1 MFLTFFKNEVIN
13 GFKRPMVYIFF
24 VVMALLVFGAVA
36 SDVVQIGG
44 AVGNVKENSPFVL
57 ANYVTTLS
65 IFGLLIAAAFFNNAA
80 LRDYK
85 HEFNEILFTAPLS
98 KFGYFF
104 GRFCG
109 ALVLACVPLLGV
121 YFGML
126 VGIGLGVPLGWIQPD
141 KVGPLYFG
149 AYINT
154 FFLFVVPNMLMAGAI
169 TFALANKWKNTVI
182 SFVGIIVVMMGYIIS
197 GTLLSDIENEVI
209 GALSD
214 PFGIRTYSIVTKY
227 FTPAEKN
234 TVIPAF
240 EGLLLTNRLIYI
252 SFSAVVLLISY
263 FSFSF
268 SIQSSGKKKKAVKEN
283 DDKAKESFVLPQL
296 HQAFNRTTSIAQ
308 FKSFFIVDLVSMI
321 RSTTFIILFFFMLVL
336 TMGNLSGGFE
346 YFGLQS
352 YPVTYK
358 MVDVV
363 GAGSSLFVIIVLV
376 FFSGE
381 LVWRA
386 RESKVSE
393 VIDATP
399 HSSMPALI
407 AKTLALFVLACGLY
421 LFNVLV
427 GMGYQLMNGYTKFE
441 LDVYLGEFLF
451 NYLPL
456 YLVTCTLLVF
466 IQVIVN
472 HKYIGYFVSVLY
484 LFVIDLLWLVFD
496 VNSNMVSVGSTPSM
510 QYSDMNGFGPA
521 VTSGLWF
528 NAYWAAFGILLLL
541 VAGIFMRR
549 GKVSGKEIWK
559 VAGKNFNGP
568 YKKFIIG
575 AGALW
580 VAIGVFV
587 FYNVHILN
595 ETTNSDTQEQQ
606 VVDYEKKYKKYEN
619 VAMPK
624 LAGANYFIDIFPQER
639 NVEAEVEIL
648 LVNTNEVAIDSIHF
662 TISDTW
668 NHQIL
673 IDGSEQ
679 VFADDELGYQIYQL
693 ASPMEPG
700 DTLEMKVTAA
710 YITKGFENEVSNLSV
725 IENGTFLNNFD
736 ILPTLGYSSRFE
748 LSNKDKRKEFEL
760 PEKVRTPLLVEDCGP
775 LCDVNYLTAG
785 TSDWVNVETVISTS
799 SDQLAI
805 APGSLKEE
813 WKEGDRNYFKYVVDH
828 PSQNFYSFISARYE
842 VARKKWNGIDIE
854 IYYDQKHTYNID
866 MMLDAVENSLKYYT
880 ENFGPY
886 YHKQARIIEF
896 PRYATF
902 AQAFPGTMPYSES
915 FGFIINLEDET
926 DNNVIEAVIAHEM
939 AHQWWAHQEV
949 SADMQGGTMLTESF
963 SEYSALM
970 VMKQSTD
977 RVRMK
982 EFLKYDMNRYL
993 QGRSAETVKELPL
1006 YKVENQGYIHYGKGA
1021 VILYA
1026 LQDYIGED
1034 AVNSALR
1041 NFLNDFKYTTPYPT
1055 SLDFLTYLEPQVP
1068 DSLNFLIDDWFKKIT
1083 LYDNRLK
1090 NAEVTELD
1098 NGKFEVSMDIEAY
1111 KIEADTLGN
1120 ETRVAWKD
1128 WVDVGFFADDA
1139 EEELIFEKRVKFDT
1153 TNFTLSFELDQKPA
1167 KAAIDPRRILIE
1179 RVYSDNI
1186 KRVSDT
1192 ED

>member
-13 GFKRPMVYIFF
+13 GFKKPMVYIFF
-24 VVMALLVFGAVA
+24 LVMALLVFGAVA

-44 AVGNVKENSPFVL
+44 AVGNVNENSPFVL
-57 ANYVTTLS
+57 TNYVTVLS
-65 IFGLLIAAAFFNNAA
+65 VFGLLIAAAFFNNAA

-85 HEFNEILFTAPLS
+85 YEFNEILFTAPLS
-98 KFGYFF
+98 RFGYFF

-121 YFGML
+121 YFGMFF
-126 VGIGLGVPLGWIQPD
+126 GIGVGEPLGWIEAN
-141 KVGPLYFG
+141 KIGPLYIG
-149 AYINT
+149 AYINV
-154 FFLFVVPNMLMAGAI
+154 FFLFIVPNMLMAGAI

-182 SFVGIIVVMMGYIIS
+182 SFVGVILVMMGYIIS
-197 GTLLSDIENEVI
+197 GTLLSDLENEVL

-234 TVIPAF
+234 SVIPTF
-240 EGLLLTNRLIYI
+240 QGLLLTNRLIYI
-252 SFSAVVLLISY
+252 SFSLIVLLLSY

-268 SIQSSGKKKKAVKEN
+268 SIQSSGKKKKRTSETIDKVKGAFE
-283 DDKAKESFVLPQL
+283 LPSL
-296 HQAFNRTTSIAQ
+296 NQAFGRATSIAQ
-308 FKSFFIVDLVSMI
+308 FKSFFMVDLVSMV
-321 RSTTFIILFFFMLVL
+321 RNTTFIILFIFMFIL
-336 TMGNLSGGFE
+336 TIANLSGGFE

-363 GAGSSLFVIIVLV
+363 GTQSSLFVIIVLV

-386 RESKVSE
+386 REAKISE

-407 AKTLALFVLACGLY
+407 SKTLALFTLACSLY

-427 GMGYQLMNGYTKFE
+427 GMGYQLMNGYFKFE
-441 LDVYLGEFLF
+441 LDVYLGEFVF

-496 VNSNMVSVGSTPSM
+496 VNSNMVSVGSTPTM

-541 VAGIFMRR
+541 LAGVLTRR
-549 GKVSGKEIWK
+549 GR
-559 VAGKNFNGP
+559 VAGKDFRKIASRNFRGP
-568 YKKFIIG
+568 YKKYIIG
-575 AGALW
+575 SALAW
-580 VAIGVFV
+580 VAIGAFV
-587 FYNVHILN
+587 FYNVHVLN
-595 ETTNSDTQEQQ
+595 ETTNSDAREKRA
-606 VVDYEKKYKKYEN
+606 VDYEKKYKQYEN

-624 LAGANYFIDIFPQER
+624 LASANYFIDIFPEDR
-639 NVEAEVEIL
+639 DVKAEVDIQL
-648 LVNTNEVAIDSIHF
+648 INTNNRSIDSIHF
-662 TISDTW
+662 TISERW
-668 NHQIL
+668 NHEIL
-673 IDGSEQ
+673 IGGSEQ
-679 VFADDELGYQIYQL
+679 VFTDEDLGYQIYAL
-693 ASPMEPG
+693 DAPMEPG
-700 DTLEMKVTAA
+700 DTIEMKVRAA
-710 YITKGFENEVSNLSV
+710 YITNGFENEVSNLSV

-736 ILPTLGYSSRFE
+736 ILPTLGYSERFE
-748 LSNKDKRKEFEL
+748 LSSKDKRKEYDL
-760 PEKVRTPLLVEDCGP
+760 PEKVRTPKLVEDCGP

-799 SDQLAI
+799 SNQLAI
-805 APGSLKEE
+805 APGSLMEE
-813 WKEGDRNYFKYVVDH
+813 WEEDGRKYFKYVVDH
-828 PSQNFYSFISARYE
+828 PSQNFFSFISARYE
-842 VARKKWNGIDIE
+842 VARKKWNDVDIE
-854 IYYDQKHTYNID
+854 IYYDKKHDYNID
-866 MMLDAVENSLKYYT
+866 MMLDAVESSLSYYT

-886 YHKQARIIEF
+886 FHKQARIIEF

-915 FGFIINLEDET
+915 FGFIINLEDEK

-949 SADMQGGTMLTESF
+949 SANMQGGTMLTESF

-970 VMKQSTD
+970 VMKQTTD
-977 RVRMK
+977 KVRMK
-982 EFLKYDMNRYL
+982 KFLQYDLDRYL
-993 QGRSAETVKELPL
+993 SGRSFETEKELPL

-1034 AVNSALR
+1034 KVNSALR
-1041 NFLNDFKYTTPYPT
+1041 NFLNDYKYSTPYPT
-1055 SLDFLTYLEPQVP
+1055 SLDFLSYLEPEVP

-1090 NAEVTELD
+1090 EANVTELD
-1098 NGKFEVSMDIEAY
+1098 NGKFEVSMNIEAY
-1111 KIEADTLGN
+1111 KVEADTLGN
-1120 ETRVAWKD
+1120 ETRVPWRD
-1128 WVDVGFFADDA
+1128 WIDVGFFADDK

-1179 RVYSDNI
+1179 RVYTDNI

-1192 ED
+1192 ER